1 MQTLASFVRM
11 ELQVLLLALA
21 FVVAFQLLT
30 GKINLDGLLHDKV
43 GTALGGFSPARL
55 QLLLTTLAGAFYFA
69 AQIATSLHNATP
81 EHPAQ
86 FPDIPDKWLLMLS
99 GSYSIYLGGKVGS
112 LLGFIGHSDA
122 NSPPQGASK

>member
-1 MQTLASFVRM
+1 M
-11 ELQVLLLALA
+11 EIQVLLVALA

-30 GKINLDGLLHDKV
+30 GKINLNGLLYDKV
-43 GTALGGFSPARL
+43 GTALAGFSPARL
-55 QLLLTTLAGAFYFA
+55 QLLLTTLGGAFWFA

-81 EHPAQ
+81 DRPAQ

-112 LLGFIGHSDA
+112 LLGLIGHSDA
-122 NSPPQGASK
+122 NSPPEGASR